1 MISIIV
7 PTYNEKENIKKLI
20 PAIHR
25 TLSRYEH
32 ELLVVDD
39 NSPDGTAEA
48 AEEMSRE
55 YPVKVLR
62 RSGKLGLA
70 SAVIHGFEHAKG
82 DVLGVIDA
90 DLQHPP
96 EYVADFALAVMNGH
110 DIAVGSRYTRGGKIE
125 GWCMY
130 RSLVSRGAIMLSK
143 PLTNVKDPMSGYF
156 FIKRKVIENVS
167 FSPIG
172 YKILLEILAKG
183 SYENVKEIPYTFSI
197 RKHGKSKLGGGEYFN
212 YLKLLYYLYGYR
224 FKKILNV
231 AAKSKADEEGT
242 LPRAA
247 HKPWLKR
254 LAGATNNKKAN

>member
-1 MISIIV
+1 M
-7 PTYNEKENIKKLI
+7 PTYNEKENIQKLI
-20 PAIHR
+20 PAVHR
-25 TLSRYEH
+25 TLSRHEH

-39 NSPDGTAEA
+39 NSPDGTADVV
-48 AEEMSRE
+48 EEMSRE

-70 SAVIHGFEHAKG
+70 SAVIHGFKHAKG

-96 EYVADFALAVMNGH
+96 EYMVDFALAVMNGH

-125 GWCMY
+125 GWSMY

-143 PLTNVKDPMSGYF
+143 PLTNVKDPASGYF
-156 FIKRKVIENVS
+156 FIKRRVIENIS

-183 SYENVKEIPYTFSI
+183 SYENVKEIPYTFRI
-197 RKHGKSKLGGGEYFN
+197 RKHGKSKLDGWEYFN
-212 YLKLLYYLYGYR
+212 YLKLLCYLYGYR

-231 AAKSKADEEGT
+231 AAKSETDKDGT
-242 LPRAA
+242 LPKVVR
-247 HKPWLKR
+247 KPWFKR
-254 LAGATNNKKAN
+254 LAGAMNNKKAG

>member
-20 PAIHR
+20 PAIQR
-25 TLSRYEH
+25 ALSKYEH

-39 NSPDGTAEA
+39 NSPDGTAEV
-48 AEEMSRE
+48 AEEMSGE

-70 SAVIHGFEHAKG
+70 SAVIHGFKHAKG
-82 DVLGVIDA
+82 NVLGVIDA

-96 EYVADFALAVMNGH
+96 EYIVDFALAVMNGH

-125 GWCMY
+125 GWSMY
-130 RSLVSRGAIMLSK
+130 RSLVSRGAIMLSR
-143 PLTNVKDPMSGYF
+143 PLTNVRDPASGYF

-183 SYENVKEIPYTFSI
+183 SYKNVKEIPYTFKT
-197 RKHGKSKLGGGEYFN
+197 RKYGKSKLDSREYFN
-212 YLKLLYYLYGYR
+212 YLKLLCYLYGFR
-224 FKKILNV
+224 LKMILNERFGQ
-231 AAKSKADEEGT
+231 KQQESN
-242 LPRAA
+242 
-247 HKPWLKR
+247 LK
-254 LAGATNNKKAN
+254 

>member
-7 PTYNEKENIKKLI
+7 PTYNEKDNIQKLI
-20 PAIHR
+20 PAIHI

-48 AEEMSRE
+48 AEEMSGE

-62 RSGKLGLA
+62 RSGKFGLA
-70 SAVIHGFEHAKG
+70 SAVIHGFKHAKG

-96 EYVADFALAVMNGH
+96 ECVGDFALAVMNGH
-110 DIAVGSRYTRGGKIE
+110 DIAVGSRYTGGGKIE
-125 GWCMY
+125 GWSMY

-143 PLTNVKDPMSGYF
+143 PLTNVRDPMSGYF
-156 FIKRKVIENVS
+156 FLKRRVIENVS

-172 YKILLEILAKG
+172 YKILLEILTKG
-183 SYENVKEIPYTFSI
+183 SYENVKEIPYTFRI
-197 RKHGKSKLGGGEYFN
+197 RKHGKSKLCGGEYFN
-212 YLKLLYYLYGYR
+212 YLKLLCYLYVYR
-224 FKKILNV
+224 FKKILNIE
-231 AAKSKADEEGT
+231 AESRTDKEGT
-242 LPRAA
+242 LPEVVQN
-247 HKPWLKR
+247 PGFKR
-254 LAGATNNKKAN
+254 LTDATNNKRAG